1 MSATYDKLP
10 IIWQET
16 HSKLSS
22 NTVLQATILEMFEN
36 GMLEEV
42 KPEVFFNGEIEQ
54 QFIDS
59 CGLTSEQIMKA
70 QRGETVNIIE
80 LINKIYIECEL
91 SRDEYKFKIKHTS
104 DTLVEITINE
114 ISSNKFMIIEF
125 SHNDSFLVNEVFIT
139 KNNLFYGFKHK
150 KIFEIFVS
158 EAYIDFRSEITI

>member
-1 MSATYDKLP
+1 MSSTYDKLP
-10 IIWQET
+10 IIWKET

-91 SRDEYKFKIKHTS
+91 SRDEYKFKIKHIS
-104 DTLVEITINE
+104 DTLVEITVND

-125 SHNDSFLVNEVFIT
+125 SHNDSFLVNEVFISN
-139 KNNLFYGFKHK
+139 NNLFF
-150 KIFEIFVS
+150 I
-158 EAYIDFRSEITI
+158 